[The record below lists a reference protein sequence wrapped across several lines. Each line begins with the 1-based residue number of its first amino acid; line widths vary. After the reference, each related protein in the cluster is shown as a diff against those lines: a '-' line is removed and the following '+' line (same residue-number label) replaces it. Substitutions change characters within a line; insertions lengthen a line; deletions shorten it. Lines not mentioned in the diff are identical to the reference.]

1 MRYLLKSDMNATTRK
16 ATPAQK
22 TLPVRNQTTRAIMP
36 AGKTNRIIFASTTI
50 ITIPMMTNR
59 SSIARSPMF
68 GNEGSWKPNKSKKLT
83 TILDLKSIFKHFQ
96 KRKRSQSY
104 ATINCQTRN
113 KKPTRLV
120 EKEVLNVKLK
130 YSQTLQSTNTLTR
143 RH

>member
-22 TLPVRNQTTRAIMP
+22 TLPVRNQTTRATMP

-83 TILDLKSIFKHFQ
+83 TILDLKSIFKLFQ

-104 ATINCQTRN
+104 AIHQPPNSQQKTNALSRKRSLEYQT
-113 KKPTRLV
+113 
-120 EKEVLNVKLK
+120 
-130 YSQTLQSTNTLTR
+130 
-143 RH
+143 